1 MIQRKPVK
9 VIKRND
15 LKFEEQAAVSAVTA
29 TNGQTK
35 KGKVV
40 ETVSQWIDESRR
52 ARLERLRTA
61 RLQIGLT

>member
-15 LKFEEQAAVSAVTA
+15 LKFEEQAVVSVMTA
-29 TNGQTK
+29 TNGLTK

-40 ETVSQWIDESRR
+40 ETVSQWIDESRQ
-52 ARLERLRTA
+52 ARLERQKAA
-61 RLQIGLT
+61 RMQMGLA